1 MQPPPTWG
9 ELNFFEKYLLG
20 RESEI
25 FNFGGEGSCIFGGS
39 NFIGARGQEI
49 LKGNLK
55 LQLPSLNKHLGLLD
69 LLYLFRFFSFLL
81 LLLLTVMFDEVCA
94 LG

>member
-1 MQPPPTWG
+1 MQPSPTWG

-20 RESEI
+20 GESEI
-25 FNFGGEGSCIFGGS
+25 FNFGGEGSR

-49 LKGNLK
+49 
-55 LQLPSLNKHLGLLD
+55 LNKHLGLLD

>member
-20 RESEI
+20 RESE
-25 FNFGGEGSCIFGGS
+25 SCIFGGS

-49 LKGNLK
+49 LKENLK

>member
-1 MQPPPTWG
+1 MQPSPTWG

-20 RESEI
+20 GESEI

-49 LKGNLK
+49 LNE
-55 LQLPSLNKHLGLLD
+55 HLGLLD